1 MNAYNFHFLLNITFE
16 RVPKTFAGIPCK
28 YTSPLQGLTALVPTS
43 YAAGCPDVQC
53 AKAALDDAKK
63 IAASADATVILVGAS
78 LAIEA
83 ESLDRINILLPGQ
96 QQLLVTEV
104 ANVSKG
110 PVILVIMSG
119 GGMDVSFAKT
129 NDKITSILWVG
140 YPGEAGGAAIADV
153 IFGFHNPSRSLAQSL
168 PSYHTT
174 SIPITAQ
181 L

>member
-1 MNAYNFHFLLNITFE
+1 M
-16 RVPKTFAGIPCK
+16 G
-28 YTSPLQGLTALVPTS
+28 
-43 YAAGCPDVQC
+43 
-53 AKAALDDAKK
+53 
-63 IAASADATVILVGAS
+63 ADQS
-78 LAIEA
+78 IEA
-83 ESLDRINILLPGQ
+83 ESRDRVDIRLPGQ

-153 IFGFHNPSRSLAQSL
+153 IFGYYNPSK
-168 PSYHTT
+168 
-174 SIPITAQ
+174 
-181 L
+181 